1 MKLCIPVNSSN
12 GLDSIVCGHF
22 GSAPAFIIVDTDSLT
37 FESVSNNNAHHAHGM
52 CQPLAA
58 ISGRNVE
65 AIAVGG
71 IGAGALAKL
80 RAGGIAVYKAQH
92 STVRETVA
100 AMKQGQLSLVDSKES
115 CGGHDHGHS
124 CGGHGA

>member
-1 MKLCIPVNSSN
+1 MTCE
-12 GLDSIVCGHF
+12 
-22 GSAPAFIIVDTDSLT
+22 A
-37 FESVSNNNAHHAHGM
+37 VSNNNAHHTHGM

-80 RAGGIAVYKAQH
+80 QTGGISVYKTLH
-92 STVRETVA
+92 KTVRETVA
-100 AMKQGQLSLVDSKES
+100 ALKQGQLSLVDSKGA